1 MTCEDYVLTKHLQ
14 NNQHFDFPDGLIK
27 NLTNKASQSNK
38 YNLISTKV
46 GNGKH
51 VEFYISI
58 FISTSQHGE
67 LGDGFNFSY
76 SFIDYLIFC
85 Y

>member
-1 MTCEDYVLTKHLQ
+1 MDCMTCEDYVLTKHLQ

-51 VEFYISI
+51 VEF
-58 FISTSQHGE
+58 
-67 LGDGFNFSY
+67 
-76 SFIDYLIFC
+76 
-85 Y
+85 